1 MSSEPSLP
9 TGRGG
14 PASAPT
20 TLGPRRLHR
29 AGIALAALGSLK
41 EVLLAIVVG
50 ILLRAGSG
58 GMGSAFALVLALGG
72 AAAAIVVGYLRWTN
86 ETYEIADSSL
96 RHRSG
101 VISPDETSVPLAR
114 VQAIDTTQGPIQ
126 RLFGVQALHV
136 QTAGGGAGGE
146 VVLTALDDQAVR
158 ELRAAFGLPD
168 PASLDLAEW
177 RLSTRGLLI
186 TALTAPQ
193 FGVVLPLVGG
203 LAAALDNVILNAA
216 DRSLLDRA
224 PTDAGGIA
232 LVVLV
237 LAAAA
242 WLLSF
247 AGAIVAFAGFSVVSD
262 GDRLRI
268 RRGLLR
274 RRAASVPVPRV
285 HGVDVLE
292 GVLRRPFRLAAV
304 RVEITG
310 YREEGSAAQTLFP
323 AVHVREI
330 DGLLSRFVPAFGGT
344 LGVFERP
351 PSRALRRYALP
362 EATLGALVGAA
373 GAIAWNPAWPL
384 IPLLAL
390 LGALDG
396 FGRYR
401 SAGWRLADGAIVV
414 RQRLRALGRR
424 TLIARANRLQEHSV
438 TQSPL
443 QRRADLAH
451 FALAVGSGRRG
462 RVAHLELTSAREL
475 FDRLRAGGG

>member
-1 MSSEPSLP
+1 MSSEP
-9 TGRGG
+9 T
-14 PASAPT
+14 A
-20 TLGPRRLHR
+20 LGPRRLHR

-41 EVLLAIVVG
+41 EVLFALVVG

-58 GMGSAFALVLALGG
+58 GMSPTFALVLAVGG
-72 AAAAIVVGYLRWTN
+72 AGVAIVVGYLRWSN
-86 ETYEIADSSL
+86 ESYEIADDSL

-101 VISPDETSVPLAR
+101 VISPDETAVPLAR

-126 RLFGVQALHV
+126 RLLGVQALHV
-136 QTAGGGAGGE
+136 QTAGGGSGGE
-146 VVLTALDDQAVR
+146 VVLKALDDEAVQ
-158 ELRAAFGLPD
+158 ELRAAFGLAE
-168 PASLDLAEW
+168 PAAAAAADLAEW
-177 RLSTRGLLI
+177 RLGTRGLLV

-203 LAAALDNVILNAA
+203 LIAALDNVILNAA
-216 DRSLLDRA
+216 DRSLIDRV

-232 LVVLV
+232 LVVLA

-268 RRGLLR
+268 RRGLLS

-323 AVHVREI
+323 AVPVSEI

-344 LGVFERP
+344 LGTFERP
-351 PSRALRRYALP
+351 PRRALRRYVLP
-362 EATLGALVGAA
+362 EAVTGALIGVAA
-373 GAIAWNPAWPL
+373 AIAWHPGWPL
-384 IPLLAL
+384 IPVLAF

-438 TQSPL
+438 AQSPF
-443 QRRADLAH
+443 QRRARLAQ
-451 FALAVGSGRRG
+451 FALAVGSGRKG
-462 RVAHLELTSAREL
+462 RVDHLELASAREL
-475 FDRLRAGGG
+475 FERLRAAGG